1 MNYIDS
7 QYIENHEKGGS
18 TYEIEKLDIY
28 ISDFYSVSRRER
40 VSIYYNLLNYKTN
53 VLNLCDKFKSYL
65 YGFDIKLRNKP
76 KITKNEKVISNYR
89 TDVCFFYT
97 EYRIVF
103 ILDITHTLL
112 SYDFNTQCLN
122 IE

>member
-76 KITKNEKVISNYR
+76 KITEIPKAKNISQKV
-89 TDVCFFYT
+89 T
-97 EYRIVF
+97 EPLNLKYPHKTTIVA
-103 ILDITHTLL
+103 II
-112 SYDFNTQCLN
+112 
-122 IE
+122 